1 MPGRQ
6 HFSKAMGEIHQEIL
20 RMGVLVEEAL
30 ETAKQAFVNKDLVL
44 AEKVISQ
51 DEDIDEM
58 QLLLEDRCTLLIAT
72 EQPVATDLRVLL
84 TAVKIVSSLER
95 MGDHAVH
102 LAKTTARTSDLSSLD
117 NVKALITP
125 LIEKGNLMVKDMLT
139 ALANHDPDL
148 AREIAA
154 RDDEIDDL
162 HAKLFDTLINFQ
174 KEHPEYALQTTDLL
188 FLVRYF
194 ERLCD
199 HVTHICE
206 WIVLRETGK
215 HAELS

>member
-1 MPGRQ
+1 MPGRR
-6 HFSKAMGEIHQEIL
+6 HFNSAMLEVHQEIIK
-20 RMGVLVEEAL
+20 MGVLVEEAL
-30 ETAKQAFVNKDLVL
+30 TSARKAFVNKNLVV

-51 DEDIDEM
+51 DESIDEM
-58 QLLLEDRCTLLIAT
+58 QLLLEDRCTILIAT
-72 EQPVATDLRVLL
+72 EQPVATDLRKLL

-102 LAKTTARTSDLSSLD
+102 LAKTTVRIADLPNLD
-117 NVKALITP
+117 NLCAMIIP
-125 LIEKGNLMVKDMLT
+125 LVDKGILMVKDMLT
-139 ALANHDPDL
+139 ALSNHDPEL
-148 AREIAA
+148 ARQVAG

-162 HAKLFDTLINFQ
+162 HKELFETLIEFQ
-174 KEHPEYALQTTDLL
+174 RENPEYALQTTDLL
-188 FLVRYF
+188 FLIRFF

-206 WIVLRETGK
+206 WIVLRETGE

>member
-20 RMGVLVEEAL
+20 KMGVLVEEAL
-30 ETAKQAFVNKDLVL
+30 ESAKQAFVNKDLVL

-51 DEDIDEM
+51 DENIDEM

-102 LAKTTARTSDLSSLD
+102 LAKTTARTSDLSKLD
-117 NVKALITP
+117 SVKALIIP

-139 ALANHDPDL
+139 ALSNHDPEL